1 MCRCVSISLMCV
13 SRSVRICVF
22 RHTCVPVRVCA
33 CVCVCVC
40 SSYIFVT
47 SVFLGVSPAKG
58 RELLDVVYLIYF
70 VATPLR
76 ALDSSLMA
84 TRK

>member
-1 MCRCVSISLMCV
+1 MCLDLFASVCLDIRVCLCV
-13 SRSVRICVF
+13 
-22 RHTCVPVRVCA
+22 CVP
-33 CVCVCVC
+33 VCVC